1 MLEKIEKI
9 TKREGLILER
19 IKGSRKE
26 RKVRY

>member
-9 TKREGLILER
+9 KKREGLILET

-26 RKVRY
+26 RKVKD